1 VIFLDGLWRRRL
13 TDWINRVQ
21 MLRIEKCDAVDKLSA
36 KNDEAEM
43 EALGRAVARH
53 RFAMTNSQ

>member
-1 VIFLDGLWRRRL
+1 
-13 TDWINRVQ
+13 